1 MLLAK
6 VLPEVNRCPA
16 TAGAFTSYCG
26 VYAMVPYGSYR
37 GVVEFFHVGPLVA
50 LSLLSDSGTFGE
62 HQFTKSNLHNLQF
75 AKQNPP
81 GLLQAG
87 ERGPGRTNRQR
98 PRPCCLFVRVVVTP
112 AGRVP
117 ISGQPDN
124 PGHHVNV
131 DRTSRRTN
139 QKCAS
144 VPQGALIKACIYH
157 TRRRTRGQGLDI
169 SIEHLRA
176 FCFPCG
182 FALFGGLKSHIAGSL
197 NFAIHC
203 LPGCCDNNI
212 PRLPDL
218 RTFPLR

>member
-16 TAGAFTSYCG
+16 TAGAFT
-26 VYAMVPYGSYR
+26 SYR

-50 LSLLSDSGTFGE
+50 LSLLSDSGTEGE
-62 HQFTKSNLHNLQF
+62 HQRT
-75 AKQNPP
+75 KQNPP
-81 GLLQAG
+81 ELLQAG
-87 ERGPGRTNRQR
+87 ERGPGRANRQR

-139 QKCAS
+139 QKCAE
-144 VPQGALIKACIYH
+144 VPQGALIKSCIYH
-157 TRRRTRGQGLDI
+157 TRRRTRGQGLVGIANI
-169 SIEHLRA
+169 SGHSA
-176 FCFPCG
+176 FHAASHCSAVWNVTSILLG
-182 FALFGGLKSHIAGSL
+182 FAMK
-197 NFAIHC
+197 
-203 LPGCCDNNI
+203 
-212 PRLPDL
+212 
-218 RTFPLR
+218 TFPN